1 MQTGP
6 VCGWSPCNVA
16 RAAAGES
23 GGYFAWWR
31 GRSRQGAGII
41 DAATRG
47 GLASLG
53 QGVPVMMRS

>member
-1 MQTGP
+1 MTETPGNNP
-6 VCGWSPCNVA
+6 PLKKTHP
-16 RAAAGES
+16 ES
-23 GGYFAWWR
+23 GGYFALWR

-47 GLASLG
+47 GLADLG

>member
-1 MQTGP
+1 MRAGL
-6 VCGWSPCNVA
+6 VCAWSPCIVA

-47 GLASLG
+47 GLAGLG

>member
-6 VCGWSPCNVA
+6 VCAWSPCNVA

-41 DAATRG
+41 AAATRG
-47 GLASLG
+47 GLADLG